1 MSPPRE
7 AKYTTL
13 KLYLK
18 FGVLVSFI
26 DYTQKE
32 RKTHTNTHTHTYPQG
47 GHSPNYLE
55 PNNLRSFML
64 YKSLIPHQIVL
75 LQPSISSDEV
85 QYS

>member
-32 RKTHTNTHTHTYPQG
+32 RKKNTHTYPQG

-85 QYS
+85 Q